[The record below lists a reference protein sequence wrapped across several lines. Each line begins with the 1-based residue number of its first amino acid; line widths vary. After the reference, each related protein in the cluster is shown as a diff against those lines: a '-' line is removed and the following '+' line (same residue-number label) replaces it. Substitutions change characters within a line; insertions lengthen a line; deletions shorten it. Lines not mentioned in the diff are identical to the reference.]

1 MRKKLKKLLI
11 LIIFIIPTIYIIY
24 IFNNKNNMNYTALGD
39 GYAQG
44 INSYGIEDYGY
55 SDYLKD
61 HFIEINKLKNYNKNF
76 TNKNM
81 TINSLY
87 NDIISNKHI
96 NNTNIRQLLRNTDIL
111 TLSIGINDLLFKQSI
126 EELNNINFKEIKSQY
141 NLLITEIKKYY
152 YNDIYIIGYY
162 PNIKV
167 NRKNIDKLNQILKS
181 NRKVIYIDTTF
192 ITKNNNKYLSNYKN
206 IYPNT
211 LGYKEISNKLI
222 LKTSK
227 KLEK

>member
-192 ITKNNNKYLSNYKN
+192 ITKNNNKY
-206 IYPNT
+206 
-211 LGYKEISNKLI
+211 
-222 LKTSK
+222 
-227 KLEK
+227 

>member
-167 NRKNIDKLNQILKS
+167 NRKNINKLNQILKS
-181 NRKVIYIDTTF
+181 NPKVIYIDTTF
-192 ITKNNNKYLSNYKN
+192 ITKNNNEYLSNYKN

>member
-24 IFNNKNNMNYTALGD
+24 IFNNKNNINYTALGD